1 VSKHSP
7 CIGGYYFQQ
16 WTRGPSKYIAS
27 LISGRW
33 DHWREDWV
41 LMQTEAHDRQVLL
54 TTTPMAPRAVWEQDP
69 NLQLDYDPILARIR
83 FLADKG
89 LTSMM
94 VMYDFLS
101 KCIAP
106 L

>member
-1 VSKHSP
+1 
-7 CIGGYYFQQ
+7 
-16 WTRGPSKYIAS
+16 
-27 LISGRW
+27 
-33 DHWREDWV
+33 
-41 LMQTEAHDRQVLL
+41 MQTEAHDRQVLL
-54 TTTPMAPRAVWEQDP
+54 TTTPMTPRAVWEQDP
-69 NLQLDYDPILARIR
+69 NLQLDYDPILVRIR

-106 L
+106 LQERSHPTWLYTGVNNSTHR